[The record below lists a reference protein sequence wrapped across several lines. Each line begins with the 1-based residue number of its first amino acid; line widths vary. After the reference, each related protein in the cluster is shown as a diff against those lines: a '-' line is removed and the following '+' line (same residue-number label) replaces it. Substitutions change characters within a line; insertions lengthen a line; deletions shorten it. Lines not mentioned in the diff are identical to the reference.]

1 MFCSSVSHLLTSFI
15 MSLSF
20 SRVMDFKVPD
30 SVSLLNCNIVTTSN
44 LMNGLPVGECE
55 HRSLFSILVIQEH
68 EFGRGIYVVGKDR
81 TFASSCSPS
90 SNICRD
96 TLHCRHDSYVSKY
109 ATVTLL
115 ITHNSS
121 SLSPCSATASMSS
134 IGMISE
140 SSLAIVR
147 YFVL

>member
-30 SVSLLNCNIVTTSN
+30 SVSLLNCNIVTTSSH

-68 EFGRGIYVVGKDR
+68 EFGRGVYVVGKYR
-81 TFASSCSPS
+81 TFASSCSIS
-90 SNICRD
+90 ANICRD
-96 TLHCRHDSYVSKY
+96 SRYV
-109 ATVTLL
+109 VQL
-115 ITHNSS
+115 
-121 SLSPCSATASMSS
+121 
-134 IGMISE
+134 
-140 SSLAIVR
+140 
-147 YFVL
+147 